1 MILAHAEAAKSI
13 SNAAADKVMRMKMCA
28 SHPYSG
34 LEVHT
39 YDSAL
44 HKGNLRTFT
53 SALVFELN
61 KQQYKK
67 QRMEVK

>member
-28 SHPYSG
+28 SYPYLG

-39 YDSAL
+39 YDCAP
-44 HKGNLRTFT
+44 
-53 SALVFELN
+53 A
-61 KQQYKK
+61 
-67 QRMEVK
+67 